1 MSSKGQIV
9 IPEELRQAFG
19 WNSGTAFIVVGRP
32 NAIILH
38 PVTMPD
44 MAQFDEL
51 IAERRKQAKAAG
63 LRVGHVAAA
72 ITRARL
78 KNGGQEEHI
87 ERRGKRFTHNNK
99 AFRI

>member
-1 MSSKGQIV
+1 MTVLTTTRMSSKGQIV

-19 WNSGTAFIVVGRP
+19 WNSGTSFIVVGRP
-32 NAIILH
+32 HAIMLQ

-51 IAERRKQAKAAG
+51 IVESRKQAKAAS

-72 ITRARL
+72 ITRSRL
-78 KNGGQEEHI
+78 TKRRQQH
-87 ERRGKRFTHNNK
+87 ERQNRQPR
-99 AFRI
+99 A